1 MMNLERV
8 QRAVTWHSKAF
19 IYSFLGAFI
28 LAIGV
33 FLLTHP
39 CVVNHTAEQVVAH
52 ISWSFLGYVAIGFAV
67 QTIGVAYGLITS
79 VILLSLGLPPVVV
92 SSSVHTTAVF
102 TNGTSGWAHYRLGN
116 INPRLFKALLF
127 PGIVGVLL
135 GTFLVSSINGQF
147 IKPFVAVYML
157 GMGLVVFRR
166 SLRKKVRKRKTRFL
180 TPLAITGGFLDGVG
194 GGGWSALIT
203 STLISQGRTPR
214 YTIGTVNTVK
224 FFIALIS
231 TGAFLTLVKLSI
243 DEWLIITGLLVGGIP
258 ASYFSAFLAAR
269 LQSKVLMRIVGIVII
284 LLSGYMVAL
293 SIGF

>member
-8 QRAVTWHSKAF
+8 QRAVNWHSKAL
-19 IYSFLGAFI
+19 IYSILGALG
-28 LAIGV
+28 LALSA
-33 FLLTHP
+33 FLITHP
-39 CVVNHTAEQVVAH
+39 CLINDAADQVVTH
-52 ISWSFLGYVAIGFAV
+52 LSWSFLGYVVIGFVV

-79 VILLSLGLPPVVV
+79 VVLLSVGLPPVIV
-92 SSSVHTTAVF
+92 SSSVHTTAIF

-116 INPRLFKALLF
+116 INPKLFRALLF

-135 GTFLVSSINGQF
+135 GTFLVSAINGQV
-147 IKPFVAVYML
+147 IKPFVAIYML

-231 TGAFLTLVKLSI
+231 TGAFLTLVQLSVN
-243 DEWLIITGLLVGGIP
+243 EWLIIAGLLVGGIP

-269 LQSKVLMRIVGIVII
+269 LQSKILMRIVAVVII
-284 LLSGYMVAL
+284 LLSGYMVWSL
-293 SIGF
+293 W